1 MSLSDYLKD
10 STPHLYLDEEEDVY
24 KVEELSLTYSK
35 NYYEG
40 DELNKEE
47 VIELFNEI
55 SSHASNNKYYVGIT
69 CDPNRREGEHK
80 ADFLAV
86 IDCPSVDKANELEK
100 MADKY
105 RFDAGYAVGN
115 AHNEDS
121 TKVYI
126 YKKTPQTVE
135 HN

>member
-1 MSLSDYLKD
+1 MKDYKI
-10 STPHLYLDEEEDVY
+10 
-24 KVEELSLTYSK
+24 EELSLAYSDT
-35 NYYEG
+35 YYEG
-40 DELNKEE
+40 DKLDKNE
-47 VIELFNEI
+47 VMDLFNEI

-69 CDPNRREGEHK
+69 CNPDRREGEHK

-86 IDCPSVDKANELEK
+86 IDCPSVEKANELEE

-105 RFDAGYAVGN
+105 GFDAGYSVGN

-126 YKKTPQTVE
+126 YKKSPNTVE

>member
-1 MSLSDYLKD
+1 MKNNNV
-10 STPHLYLDEEEDVY
+10 PHLYLGEDEDVY
-24 KVEELSLTYSK
+24 YVEELSFDYSD

-40 DELNKEE
+40 DELNKVE
-47 VIELFNEI
+47 VMALFNEI

-69 CDPNRREGEHK
+69 CNPDRREGEHK

-86 IDCPSVDKANELEK
+86 IDCPSVEKANELEE

-105 RFDAGYAVGN
+105 GFDAGYAVGN

-126 YKKTPQTVE
+126 YKKSPNTVE

>member
-1 MSLSDYLKD
+1 MKSLWDYIDGESNSNK
-10 STPHLYLDEEEDVY
+10 EEKEY
-24 KVEELSLTYSK
+24 HIEELSFAYSNK
-35 NYYEG
+35 YYEG
-40 DELNKEE
+40 DELDRAE
-47 VIELFNEI
+47 VMELFNEI

-69 CDPNRREGEHK
+69 YDPNRREGEHN

-86 IDCPSVDKANELEK
+86 IDCPSVEKANELEK

-105 RFDAGYAVGN
+105 GFDAGYAVGN

-126 YKKTPQTVE
+126 YKKTPKTIE
-135 HN
+135 HK

>member
-1 MSLSDYLKD
+1 MNLSDYLKD
-10 STPHLYLDEEEDVY
+10 SVPHLYLDEDEDVY
-24 KVEELSLTYSK
+24 KVEELSFDYSN

-40 DELNKEE
+40 DELSKED
-47 VIELFNEI
+47 VMELFNEI

-69 CDPNRREGEHK
+69 CNPDRRERDHK

-86 IDCPSVDKANELEK
+86 VDCPSVEKANELEK
-100 MADKY
+100 EANKY
-105 RFDAGYAVGN
+105 GFDAGYAVGN

-126 YKKTPQTVE
+126 YKKTPKTIE